1 MEPLAEIETIR
12 DLLGRHGFRFDKSL
26 GQNFIVNP
34 ELCPRIAEAGVPGPE
49 YGILE
54 IGPGIGV
61 LTVELAKRAKKVVA
75 VEIDPALIPVLE
87 ETLAEYENVEI
98 LNADFLKLDLPALIR
113 EKFGGMP
120 FAVCANLPYYITTPV
135 LMRILEAEVGA
146 QSITVMVQKEAADRF
161 LARPGTR
168 ESEAGTVLLH
178 YFCEPEA
185 LFGVPKEWFFP
196 SPKCGSVVLRCTV
209 PAEKPV
215 LPKDQRRFI
224 SVVRAAFLQRR
235 KTLVNSLSAGLG
247 IEKARAADAVAGCGL
262 SPNVRAEELT
272 LRDFA
277 ALSDGLTDDA

>member
-1 MEPLAEIETIR
+1 MDHLADMDVVRE
-12 DLLGRHGFRFDKSL
+12 LLGRYGFRFDKSL

-61 LTVELAKRAKKVVA
+61 LTAELAKRAKKVVA
-75 VEIDPALIPVLE
+75 VEVDSALIPVLG

-98 LNADFLKLDLPALIR
+98 LNADFMKLDLPVLIR
-113 EKFGGMP
+113 EKFGSMP

-135 LMRILEAEVGA
+135 LMRILESRTDARSV
-146 QSITVMVQKEAADRF
+146 TVMVQKEAADRF

-178 YFCEPEA
+178 YFCEPEV
-185 LFGVPKEWFFP
+185 LFGVPREWFFP
-196 SPKCGSVVLRCTV
+196 SPKCDSVVLKCV
-209 PAEKPV
+209 PHEHPPAV
-215 LPKDQRRFI
+215 PKDERHFL
-224 SVVRAAFLQRR
+224 SVIKAAFLQRR
-235 KTLVNSLSAGLG
+235 KTLANSLSAGLG
-247 IEKARAADAVAGCGL
+247 IDKALASAAIAGCGL
-262 SPNVRAEELT
+262 SPTVRAEELT

-277 ALSDGLTDDA
+277 ALSDRLTVDA

>member
-1 MEPLAEIETIR
+1 MENLANMETIK

-34 ELCPRIAEAGVPGPE
+34 ELCPSIAEAGVPGPE

-61 LTVELAKRAKKVVA
+61 LTAELAKRAKKVVA

-87 ETLAEYENVEI
+87 EMLAEYGNVEI
-98 LNADFLKLDLPALIR
+98 LNADFMKLDLQAFIR

-135 LMRILEAEVGA
+135 LMRILEADAGA

-178 YFCEPEA
+178 YFCEPEV

-196 SPKCGSVVLRCTV
+196 SPKCDSVVLRCAV

-215 LPKDQRRFI
+215 LPKDQRRFL
-224 SVVRAAFLQRR
+224 SVVKAAFLQRR

-247 IEKARAADAVAGCGL
+247 IDKARAAAAVSGCGL
-262 SPNVRAEELT
+262 SLNVRAEELT

-277 ALSDGLTDDA
+277 ALSDRLTDGA

>member
-1 MEPLAEIETIR
+1 MENLANMETIK
-12 DLLGRHGFRFDKSL
+12 DLLERHGFRLDKSL

-54 IGPGIGV
+54 IGPGIGT
-61 LTVELAKRAKKVVA
+61 LTAELAKRAKKVVA
-75 VEIDPALIPVLE
+75 VEIDPTLIPVLE
-87 ETLAEYENVEI
+87 ETLAESGNVEI
-98 LNADFLKLDLPALIR
+98 LNADFLKLDLPMLIR

-135 LMRILEAEVGA
+135 LMRILEPGVGA
-146 QSITVMVQKEAADRF
+146 HSVTVMVQKEAADRF

-178 YFCEPEA
+178 YFCEPEV

-196 SPKCGSVVLRCTV
+196 QPKCGSVVLKCTV
-209 PAEKPV
+209 HERPPV
-215 LPKDQRRFI
+215 TPKDERRFI
-224 SVVRAAFLQRR
+224 SVVKAAFLQRR

-247 IEKARAADAVAGCGL
+247 IEKGRVAAAVSGCGL
-262 SPNVRAEELT
+262 SPNARAEELT

-277 ALSDGLTDDA
+277 ALADRLTDGA